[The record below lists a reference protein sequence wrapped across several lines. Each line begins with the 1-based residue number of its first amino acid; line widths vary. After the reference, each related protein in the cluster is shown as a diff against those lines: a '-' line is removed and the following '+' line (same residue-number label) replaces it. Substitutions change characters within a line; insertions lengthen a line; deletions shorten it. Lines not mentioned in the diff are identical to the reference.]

1 MCYLPLHYNTYPLTT
16 TNFPF
21 PGQAVQEHVPEIGA
35 VHVAGP
41 DHGNILWNSGY
52 SVGNTTLY
60 KRLLVKDTLKYIVLF
75 QEKGS
80 VWLLRLILKR
90 TSNKKDLK

>member
-1 MCYLPLHYNTYPLTT
+1 MRFTPALQHLPFVNYYL
-16 TNFPF
+16 PF

-60 KRLLVKDTLKYIVLF
+60 KRQLVNDTLKYIVLF
-75 QEKGS
+75 QEK
-80 VWLLRLILKR
+80 VFRY
-90 TSNKKDLK
+90 